1 MQSLYTLTQKRSNE
15 RLEMGCNHQIG
26 DSECEHH
33 HTYLEFL
40 LAVSYNWL
48 QYQTPFFRQDCIFH
62 HSDQKV
68 YFRTKNQYSNFH
80 PICHE
85 NSNVWKKAKIN
96 LKWKSPC
103 GIVVASLFTF
113 PSWEPLYDCKAASKN
128 CYKWLVAKSMASLLI
143 LKYTYTQMWSK
154 GQHPESHELFT
165 IAPVSTFIHERFWKH
180 LSFKKYFNLIKPML
194 CMCNTYVTFW
204 VG

>member
-1 MQSLYTLTQKRSNE
+1 MSPKKLPPAPVVSSFFGLSPKMSLGQRVRPSNQATKSDISYLCRALLLLLRWLLSNSSSSSWVKKQVEKKDGLRSSKARNVM
-15 RLEMGCNHQIG
+15 RGQREMGCNHQIG

-48 QYQTPFFRQDCIFH
+48 QYQTPFFRPDCIFH

-85 NSNVWKKAKIN
+85 NSNV
-96 LKWKSPC
+96 
-103 GIVVASLFTF
+103 
-113 PSWEPLYDCKAASKN
+113 
-128 CYKWLVAKSMASLLI
+128 
-143 LKYTYTQMWSK
+143 
-154 GQHPESHELFT
+154 
-165 IAPVSTFIHERFWKH
+165 
-180 LSFKKYFNLIKPML
+180 
-194 CMCNTYVTFW
+194 
-204 VG
+204 

>member
-1 MQSLYTLTQKRSNE
+1 
-15 RLEMGCNHQIG
+15 MGCNHQIG

-48 QYQTPFFRQDCIFH
+48 QYQTPFFRPDCIFH

-96 LKWKSPC
+96 LKWKLIGDILGDFQTLWSIDSKEGGCIPLKKSKIPHSVLKSFVNVYLLYTWFSC
-103 GIVVASLFTF
+103 HSLLNK
-113 PSWEPLYDCKAASKN
+113 SWRAELCNECFGALA
-128 CYKWLVAKSMASLLI
+128 KWLIGWFMS
-143 LKYTYTQMWSK
+143 Y
-154 GQHPESHELFT
+154 
-165 IAPVSTFIHERFWKH
+165 
-180 LSFKKYFNLIKPML
+180 YFL
-194 CMCNTYVTFW
+194 
-204 VG
+204 

>member
-1 MQSLYTLTQKRSNE
+1 MSPKKILPPAPVVSSFFGPSPKMSLGQRVRPSNQATKSDISYLCRALLLLLRWLLSNSSSSSWVKKQVEKKDGLRSSKARNVM
-15 RLEMGCNHQIG
+15 RGYREMGCNHQIG

-48 QYQTPFFRQDCIFH
+48 QYQTPFFRPDCIFH

-85 NSNVWKKAKIN
+85 NSNV
-96 LKWKSPC
+96 
-103 GIVVASLFTF
+103 
-113 PSWEPLYDCKAASKN
+113 
-128 CYKWLVAKSMASLLI
+128 
-143 LKYTYTQMWSK
+143 
-154 GQHPESHELFT
+154 
-165 IAPVSTFIHERFWKH
+165 
-180 LSFKKYFNLIKPML
+180 
-194 CMCNTYVTFW
+194 
-204 VG
+204 